1 MRTKP
6 VFLSLGIIVA
16 AGACWYAFDLR
27 QHRLAAER
35 ETAVAQTRRERI
47 EFEIKRTE
55 ARLTAAKED
64 TERALATL
72 ATAVPVKPP
81 VAKSSPPPAS
91 NTSGAL
97 RDALLHD
104 PQFQNLQL
112 AVTHEKLTATY
123 QPLFDRLKLSP
134 EQSAQALANFRK
146 RGEQAM
152 DLGAIEETQH
162 LAPNDPVLAKLKQ
175 QATDEFRTAQI
186 AALGEA
192 GWKEFESYERAVP
205 LREFVNEL
213 AGAMTIAGAGL
224 DAAQAEALTAVFAET
239 NAAYRAG
246 ETANRNRQDWD
257 QALVAAKGVLT
268 PAQFAL
274 FRNGAVQ
281 ARNMDKMRE
290 LAVQR

>member
-1 MRTKP
+1 MRTQP
-6 VFLSLGIIVA
+6 VFISVCVIVA
-16 AGACWYAFDLR
+16 AGACWYAVDLR
-27 QHRLAAER
+27 EQRLAAER

-55 ARLTAAKED
+55 ARLSAAKEE
-64 TERALATL
+64 TERAVATL
-72 ATAVPVKPP
+72 ATAVPAKPP
-81 VAKSSPPPAS
+81 AAKSSPPPAS
-91 NTSGAL
+91 NASSAL
-97 RDALLHD
+97 REALLHD

-146 RGEQAM
+146 RDEQAM
-152 DLGAIEETQH
+152 DLAAIEETQH

-175 QATDEFRTAQI
+175 QAADEFRTAQI
-186 AALGEA
+186 AALGDA
-192 GWKEFESYERAVP
+192 GWKEFEGYERAVP
-205 LREFVNEL
+205 VREFVNEL

-224 DAAQAEALTAVFAET
+224 DAAQAEALTTVFAET
-239 NAAYRAG
+239 NAAYLAG
-246 ETANRNRQDWD
+246 GTANRNRQDWD

-290 LAVQR
+290 LAAQR